1 MDHIALPVGTT
12 LDRFIMRKQEDFPY
26 ATGELSQLL
35 RDIAL
40 AAKIVNREINRSGL
54 IDIAG
59 AYGNR
64 NVQGEDQQKLD
75 VIANIRFIRALRNG
89 GEVCT
94 VISEEDEEMIQTGN
108 NQGKYVVAIDPLDG
122 SSNID
127 VNVSIGT
134 IFSIYRRISATGREG
149 TVADCL
155 QPGTHQVAAGYVI
168 YGSST
173 MMVYTTG
180 NGVNGFTYE
189 PSLGEFFL
197 SHPDITTPATG
208 NIYSVNEGSSDSFPA
223 GVKAFVQHCKNQSFS
238 ARYIGSLVADFHR
251 NLLKG
256 GIYMYPATAKS
267 ANGKLRLMYECN
279 PLAFIVE
286 QAGGKSSNGYRRT
299 MEIEPSAPH
308 ERCPVFIGSKELV
321 EQVEAFLAKEDEQAD
336 ATKKATTKESA
347 TASVAS

>member
-1 MDHIALPVGTT
+1 MDHNKLALPVGAT

-94 VISEEDEEMIQTGN
+94 IVSEEDDEMIQTGN
-108 NQGKYVVAIDPLDG
+108 TQGKYIVAIDPLDG

-134 IFSIYRRISATGREG
+134 IFSIYRRMSPTGTDG
-149 TVADCL
+149 TEQDCL

-173 MMVYTTG
+173 MLVYTTG

-197 SHPDITTPATG
+197 SHPNIVSPKTG
-208 NIYSVNEGSSDSFPA
+208 TIYSINEGSSDSFSE
-223 GVKAFVQHCKNQSFS
+223 GVAEFVTYCKQNNFS

-256 GIYMYPATAKS
+256 GIYIYPATKKAPQ
-267 ANGKLRLMYECN
+267 GKLRLLYECN
-279 PLAFIVE
+279 TLAFIVE
-286 QAGGKSSNGYRRT
+286 QAGGKASNGRQRT
-299 MEIEPSAPH
+299 MEIEPSNLH
-308 ERCPVFIGSKELV
+308 ERCPLFIGSTELV
-321 EQVEAFLAKEDEQAD
+321 EMAEAFLAKEQAS
-336 ATKKATTKESA
+336 TNVVIS
-347 TASVAS
+347 SH

>member
-1 MDHIALPVGTT
+1 MTHHDKLALPVGTT

-94 VISEEDEEMIQTGN
+94 IVSEEDEEMIQTGN
-108 NQGKYVVAIDPLDG
+108 VQGKYVVAIDPLDG

-134 IFSIYRRISATGREG
+134 IFSVYRRVSPTGGEG
-149 TVADCL
+149 TEQDCL
-155 QPGTHQVAAGYVI
+155 QTGTHQVAAGYVI

-173 MMVYTTG
+173 MLVYTTG

-197 SHPDITTPATG
+197 SHPHITSPKTG
-208 NIYSVNEGSSDSFPA
+208 SIYSINEGLSNDFTE
-223 GVKAFVQHCKNQSFS
+223 GVREFVAYCKQQNYS

-256 GIYMYPATAKS
+256 GIYMYPATLKAKK
-267 ANGKLRLMYECN
+267 GKLRLMYECN
-279 PLAFIVE
+279 ALSFIVE
-286 QAGGKSSNGYRRT
+286 QAGGKASDGQQRI
-299 MEIEPSAPH
+299 MELQPQSLH
-308 ERCPVFIGSKELV
+308 ERCPFFIGSTELV
-321 EQVEAFLAKEDEQAD
+321 EKAEEFMAREFAD
-336 ATKKATTKESA
+336 LLETK
-347 TASVAS
+347 

>member
-1 MDHIALPVGTT
+1 MNDKLGLPVGTT
-12 LDRFIMRKQEDFPY
+12 LDRFIMRKQEDFPF

-40 AAKIVNREINRSGL
+40 AAKIVNREINRAGL
-54 IDIAG
+54 LDVTG
-59 AYGNR
+59 AYGQQ

-75 VIANIRFIRALRNG
+75 VVANIRFIRALRNG

-94 VISEEDEEMIQTGN
+94 IISEEEEDIIQTGN
-108 NQGKYVVAIDPLDG
+108 VKGKYIVAIDPLDG

-134 IFSIYRRISATGREG
+134 IFSIYRRISDTGSDG
-149 TVADCL
+149 TMEDCL
-155 QPGTHQVAAGYVI
+155 QNGTRQVAAGYVI

-180 NGVNGFTYE
+180 HGVNGFTYD

-197 SHPDITTPATG
+197 SHPNICTPKTGTT
-208 NIYSVNEGSSDSFPA
+208 YSINEGSFNSFPD
-223 GVKAFVQHCKNQSFS
+223 GVKQYVNFCKESGYS

-256 GIYMYPATAKS
+256 GIYIYPPTAK
-267 ANGKLRLMYECN
+267 APNGKLRLMYECN
-279 PLAFIVE
+279 ALAFIVE
-286 QAGGKSSNGYRRT
+286 QAGGKATNGSQRI
-299 MEIEPSAPH
+299 MELDPTELH
-308 ERCPVFIGSKELV
+308 QRCPLFIGSTEMVNKV
-321 EQVEAFLAKEDEQAD
+321 EEYLKAEVEV
-336 ATKKATTKESA
+336 S
-347 TASVAS
+347 

>member
-1 MDHIALPVGTT
+1 MDHNKLALPVGTT

-94 VISEEDEEMIQTGN
+94 IISEEDDELIQTGN

-134 IFSIYRRISATGREG
+134 IFSIYRRLSPTGREG
-149 TVADCL
+149 TLADCL

-197 SHPDITTPATG
+197 SHPDIQIPKTG
-208 NIYSVNEGSSDSFPA
+208 AVYSINEGSSDSFSP
-223 GVKAFVQHCKNQSFS
+223 GVAAFVQHCKDAQFS

-256 GIYMYPATAKS
+256 GIYIYPATKK
-267 ANGKLRLMYECN
+267 NTQGKLRLMYECN
-279 PLAFIVE
+279 PLAFVVE
-286 QAGGKSSNGYRRT
+286 QAGGKSSNGLRRT
-299 MEIEPSAPH
+299 MEIEPTTHH

-321 EQVEAFLAKEDEQAD
+321 E
-336 ATKKATTKESA
+336 KAEELLMAEKESEQSA
-347 TASVAS
+347 

>member
-1 MDHIALPVGTT
+1 MTNHDKLALPVGTT

-94 VISEEDEEMIQTGN
+94 IISEEDEEMIQTGN
-108 NQGKYVVAIDPLDG
+108 TQGKYVVAIDPLDG

-134 IFSIYRRISATGREG
+134 IFSIYRRVSPTGSEG
-149 TVADCL
+149 TAQDCL
-155 QPGTHQVAAGYVI
+155 QTGTHQVAAGYVI

-197 SHPDITTPATG
+197 SHPNIQTPASGTV
-208 NIYSVNEGSSDSFPA
+208 YSVNEGLSE
-223 GVKAFVQHCKNQSFS
+223 AFTEGMKGFVAYCKEQNYS

-256 GIYMYPATAKS
+256 GIYMYPASRKAP
-267 ANGKLRLMYECN
+267 NGKLRLMYECN

-286 QAGGKSSNGYRRT
+286 QAGGKSSNGRRRT
-299 MEIEPSAPH
+299 LELEPHELH
-308 ERCPVFIGSKELV
+308 ERCPVFIGSPELV
-321 EQVEAFLAKEDEQAD
+321 NKVEEFLAAELAREA
-336 ATKKATTKESA
+336 
-347 TASVAS
+347 VAND

>member
-1 MDHIALPVGTT
+1 MDSNKLALPVGTT

-59 AYGNR
+59 AYGSQ

-94 VISEEDEEMIQTGN
+94 IISEEDDDMIQTGN
-108 NQGKYVVAIDPLDG
+108 NQGKYIVAIDPLDG

-134 IFSIYRRISATGREG
+134 IFSIYRRVSPIGREG
-149 TVADCL
+149 ILADCL

-197 SHPDITTPATG
+197 SHPDIQTPATG
-208 NIYSVNEGSSDSFPA
+208 KVYSINEGA
-223 GVKAFVQHCKNQSFS
+223 AESFS
-238 ARYIGSLVADFHR
+238 PGVAAYIQQCKAGGFSGRYIGSLVADFHR

-256 GIYMYPATAKS
+256 GIYMYPATAKNP
-267 ANGKLRLMYECN
+267 NGKLRLMYECN

-286 QAGGKSSNGYRRT
+286 QAGGRSSNGVRRT
-299 MEIEPSAPH
+299 LELEPTACH
-308 ERCPVFIGSKELV
+308 ERCPVFIGSRELV
-321 EQVEAFLAKEDEQAD
+321 EQAEALIAQE
-336 ATKKATTKESA
+336 
-347 TASVAS
+347 

>member
-1 MDHIALPVGTT
+1 MNDKLALPVGTT
-12 LDRFIMRKQEDFPY
+12 LDRFIMRKQGDFTF

-40 AAKIVNREINRSGL
+40 AAKIVNREINRAGL
-54 IDIAG
+54 IDVTG
-59 AYGNR
+59 AYGQQ

-89 GEVCT
+89 GEVCAI
-94 VISEEDEEMIQTGN
+94 ISEEEDELIQTGN
-108 NQGKYVVAIDPLDG
+108 LKGKYVVAMDPLDG

-134 IFSIYRRISATGREG
+134 IFSIYRRISETGEEG
-149 TVADCL
+149 TMEDCL
-155 QPGTHQVAAGYVI
+155 QDGTRQVAAGYVI

-180 NGVNGFTYE
+180 HGVNGFTYD

-197 SHPDITTPATG
+197 SHPNITTPKTG
-208 NIYSVNEGSSDSFPA
+208 SIYSCNEGSIATFED
-223 GVKAFVQHCKNQSFS
+223 GVKNYIQYCKDNSYS

-256 GIYMYPATAKS
+256 GIYIYPRTAKS
-267 ANGKLRLMYECN
+267 PNGKLRLLYECN
-279 PLAFIVE
+279 ALAYIVE
-286 QAGGKSSNGYRRT
+286 QAGGKASDGSKRI
-299 MEIEPSAPH
+299 MEIEPTELHQRSPL
-308 ERCPVFIGSKELV
+308 FIGSTEMVNKAESFLKV
-321 EQVEAFLAKEDEQAD
+321 DTTEAAD
-336 ATKKATTKESA
+336 T
-347 TASVAS
+347 VASEVSVKI

>member
-1 MDHIALPVGTT
+1 MDTNRFALPVGTT

-94 VISEEDEEMIQTGN
+94 IISEEDEDIIQTGN
-108 NQGKYVVAIDPLDG
+108 NQGKYIVAIDPLDG

-134 IFSIYRRISATGREG
+134 IFSIYRRISAPGLEG

-197 SHPDITTPATG
+197 SHPDIQTPATG
-208 NIYSVNEGSSDSFPA
+208 TVYSVNEGA
-223 GVKAFVQHCKNQSFS
+223 AESFS
-238 ARYIGSLVADFHR
+238 PGVVAYIKQCKASGFSGRYIGSLVADFHR

-256 GIYMYPATAKS
+256 GIYFYPATAKS
-267 ANGKLRLMYECN
+267 PNGKLRLMYECN

-286 QAGGKSSNGYRRT
+286 QAGGRSSNGLRRT
-299 MEIEPSAPH
+299 LEIEPKTCH

-321 EQVEAFLAKEDEQAD
+321 EQAEALIAQEQA
-336 ATKKATTKESA
+336 ALE
-347 TASVAS
+347 V

>member
-1 MDHIALPVGTT
+1 MDHNKLALPVGTT

-64 NVQGEDQQKLD
+64 NIQGEDQQKLD

-94 VISEEDEEMIQTGN
+94 IISEEDDELIQTGN
-108 NQGKYVVAIDPLDG
+108 TQGKYIVAIDPLDG

-134 IFSIYRRISATGREG
+134 IFSIYRRMSPTGQDG
-149 TVADCL
+149 TAADCL

-173 MMVYTTG
+173 MLVYTTG

-189 PSLGEFFL
+189 SSLGEFFL
-197 SHPDITTPATG
+197 SHPDIGIPTTGAV
-208 NIYSVNEGSSDSFPA
+208 YSINEGASE
-223 GVKAFVQHCKNQSFS
+223 SFS
-238 ARYIGSLVADFHR
+238 AGVTAFVKHCKASQFSGRYIGSLVADFHR

-256 GIYMYPATAKS
+256 GIYIYPATAKS
-267 ANGKLRLMYECN
+267 PQGKLRLMYECN

-286 QAGGKSSNGYRRT
+286 QAGGKSSNGLRRT
-299 MEIEPSAPH
+299 MEIEPTTHH
-308 ERCPVFIGSKELV
+308 ERCPFFIGSRELV
-321 EQVEAFLAKEDEQAD
+321 EKAEALLAAELA
-336 ATKKATTKESA
+336 
-347 TASVAS
+347 

>member
-1 MDHIALPVGTT
+1 MDHNKLALPVGTT

-59 AYGNR
+59 AYGSQ

-94 VISEEDEEMIQTGN
+94 IISEEDDEMIQTGN

-134 IFSIYRRISATGREG
+134 IFSIYRRVSPTGREG
-149 TVADCL
+149 TASDCQ
-155 QPGTHQVAAGYVI
+155 QPGTHQVAAGYII

-173 MMVYTTG
+173 MLVYTTG

-189 PSLGEFFL
+189 HSLGEFFL
-197 SHPDITTPATG
+197 SHPDIATPKTG
-208 NIYSVNEGSSDSFPA
+208 TVYSINEGNSDSFSP
-223 GVKAFVQHCKNQSFS
+223 GVTAFLKQCKENDFS
-238 ARYIGSLVADFHR
+238 VRYIGSLVADFHR

-256 GIYMYPATAKS
+256 GIYIYPVTAKCPQ
-267 ANGKLRLMYECN
+267 GKLRLMYECN

-286 QAGGKSSNGYRRT
+286 QAGGKSSNGHRRT
-299 MEIEPSAPH
+299 MEIEPETPH

-321 EQVEAFLAKEDEQAD
+321 DQAEAFLAKEQHAKD
-336 ATKKATTKESA
+336 AVVK
-347 TASVAS
+347 